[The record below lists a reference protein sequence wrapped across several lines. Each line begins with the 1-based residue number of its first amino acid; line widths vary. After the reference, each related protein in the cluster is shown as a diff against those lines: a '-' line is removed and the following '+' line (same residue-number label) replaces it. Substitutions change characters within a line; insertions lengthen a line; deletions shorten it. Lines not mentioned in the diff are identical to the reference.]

1 MLVYVP
7 ALSLHPLFPP
17 TSVPPPFCP
26 PHTLSHGNAA
36 LETGVYTL
44 SILSASEPLRI
55 ATDSISRE
63 EIGSQPRQGSQTER
77 RWDESR
83 WGRSEKEGQWSI
95 AKESRTISPSGL
107 SPLFGTLWR
116 IPSICLLIIFSVIA
130 PYKLFLPFWI

>member
-1 MLVYVP
+1 M
-7 ALSLHPLFPP
+7 SLHPFFPL

-63 EIGSQPRQGSQTER
+63 ENGSQPRQGSQTER

-95 AKESRTISPSGL
+95 AKESRTNL
-107 SPLFGTLWR
+107 SLRTFPLFGTLWR
-116 IPSICLLIIFSVIA
+116 IPSICLLIILSIIA
-130 PYKLFLPFWI
+130 PYKFFLPVWI